1 MKRILF
7 FLFFVN
13 SFFLLQAQTPQT
25 KVILKNGVV
34 LTGNMKEIKP
44 MDHIII
50 NVGGVDST
58 IPMTDIESIE
68 TIVSA
73 ESTKELKNNTSVG
86 FKQYGKYEIT
96 DNNPYPESYEID
108 IEGQKY
114 KMLLVRGGTFNMG
127 YDGDG
132 SRSMKSEPVHQV
144 SLSSYYICEQCI
156 KEETAYKLLGKEKK
170 SYKNRFYENIRWD
183 YADKIIKKIA
193 EKTQKPYRMPTEAEW
208 EYAALMP
215 NADKIFGN
223 EKYVEWCS
231 DLFAKYDPA
240 AQINPQGPH
249 DGKTHIYR
257 SLLMRQNR
265 WDRKPFDESGFPD
278 GRVRIVI
285 SAEQIKK

>member
-7 FLFFVN
+7 LLFFVN
-13 SFFLLQAQTPQT
+13 NFFLLQAQMPQT

-34 LTGNMKEIKP
+34 LTGNMKEINP
-44 MDHIII
+44 TERIII
-50 NVGGVDST
+50 NIGGVDST

-68 TIVSA
+68 TIASA
-73 ESTKELKNNTSVG
+73 ESTKKMNDSSIE

-96 DNNPYPESYEID
+96 DTTPYPESYEID
-108 IEGQKY
+108 IEGLKY

-170 SYKNRFYENIRWD
+170 SYKDRFYENIRWD

-193 EKTQKPYRMPTEAEW
+193 EKLQKPYRMPTEAEW

-240 AQINPQGPH
+240 AQINPQRSH
-249 DGKTHIYR
+249 DGKAHIYR
-257 SLLMRQNR
+257 SLLMGKNR
-265 WDRKPFDESGFPD
+265 WDRKPFCESGVPE

-285 SAEQIKK
+285 SAEQIQK